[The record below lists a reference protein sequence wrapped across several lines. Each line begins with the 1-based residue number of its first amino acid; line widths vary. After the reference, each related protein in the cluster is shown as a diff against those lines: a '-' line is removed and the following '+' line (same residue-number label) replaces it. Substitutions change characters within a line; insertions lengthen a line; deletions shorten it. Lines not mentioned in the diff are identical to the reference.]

1 VKVANLDKCLNEE
14 MGRNEKFTRW
24 LNQTDDLIMLLE
36 HKCQEVALLQI
47 QMDKLTINDKNL
59 RKVINI

>member
-1 VKVANLDKCLNEE
+1 MRVANLEKWFNEE
-14 MGRNEKFTRW
+14 RGRNEKFTYW
-24 LNQTDDLIMLLE
+24 LDQMDDSIMLLE

-59 RKVINI
+59 WKVINI